1 MSETHSNNGELVPSM
16 ESAIPMEPGPSV
28 QEPRNGDSSE
38 TSASKA
44 LASIVKFLGSEEEQ
58 SVTIKDVLQHME
70 SLSTALTVNSRLL
83 ERNCTSAAA
92 DISPRS
98 SGNVESQGSVPASL
112 GTADTQNALEE
123 RKNLYKRLRDPKDYE
138 YFEEECL
145 SVLLDAYHGGDLKLR
160 LSANMP
166 SLEDF
171 TGHGQFWNRVKEQ
184 WRKKHPPCKFY
195 RSTRYWYPK
204 IAQVESSRPRED
216 CRSEESEPLKGYL
229 DLHDPPP
236 LGNIW

>member
-83 ERNCTSAAA
+83 ERNFTTAAA
-92 DISPRS
+92 GISPRS

-123 RKNLYKRLRDPKDYE
+123 PWMIETWQNGWSRTLNAIDEIVGFNMSDTFDDERLETYFFDSSSSMDLSKQYFTVLQLLRDARRRIEDN
-138 YFEEECL
+138 
-145 SVLLDAYHGGDLKLR
+145 H
-160 LSANMP
+160 AN
-166 SLEDF
+166 
-171 TGHGQFWNRVKEQ
+171 
-184 WRKKHPPCKFY
+184 
-195 RSTRYWYPK
+195 
-204 IAQVESSRPRED
+204 
-216 CRSEESEPLKGYL
+216 
-229 DLHDPPP
+229 
-236 LGNIW
+236 